1 MKVFLMGGTG
11 FIGSILTNFFLDSGW
26 KVILLVRNSS
36 RLREI
41 LPGVEVVFGD
51 AMKEGEWQ
59 EKVSQADLVVNL
71 VGETIFKRWTN
82 EYKKRIWDSRIIS
95 TENVV
100 ASLRAGQVLFNASA
114 VGYYGDGGEAELTEE
129 SPKGKLYVSELCKVW
144 EEKALEGEKKGARVI
159 VGRFGIVLGK
169 GGGML
174 KTILPFFKLGL
185 GGPLGSGKQWF
196 PWIHIEDLARAVEF
210 LFQREDRGI
219 FNITAPEPIRNRDM
233 TKIIGK
239 VLRRPTFFPIPKFAL
254 RILYG
259 ELAEVIMASA
269 RVVPQ
274 RLLSLGFEFRYPRF
288 EEAFKASL

>member
-41 LPGVEVVFGD
+41 PPGVEVVFGD
-51 AMKEGEWQ
+51 ATKEGEWQ
-59 EKVSQADLVVNL
+59 EKAPHADLVVNL

-82 EYKKRIWDSRIIS
+82 EYKKKIWDSRIIS

-210 LFQREDRGI
+210 LFEREERGI

-239 VLRRPTFFPIPKFAL
+239 VLRRPTLFPIPKFAL

-274 RLLSLGFEFRYPRF
+274 RLLSLGFDFRYPRF

>member
-11 FIGSILTNFFLDSGW
+11 FIGNFLTNFFLERGW
-26 KVILLVRNSS
+26 QVVLLVRNSS
-36 RLREI
+36 RLRAVP
-41 LPGVEVVFGD
+41 PGVEVVFGD
-51 AMKEGEWQ
+51 ATKEGEWQ
-59 EKVSQADLVVNL
+59 EKAPQADLVVNL

-82 EYKKRIWDSRIIS
+82 EYKKKIWDSRILS

-144 EEKALEGEKKGARVI
+144 EERALEGEKKGARVI

-185 GGPLGSGKQWF
+185 GGTLGSGKQWF

-210 LFQREDRGI
+210 LFQREERGI

-239 VLRRPTFFPIPKFAL
+239 VLKRPTLFHIPKFAL

-269 RVVPQ
+269 RVIPQ
-274 RLLSLGFEFRYPRF
+274 RLLSLGFEFKYPHF
-288 EEAFKASL
+288 EEAFKRSL

>member
-11 FIGSILTNFFLDSGW
+11 FIGNILTNFFLERGW
-26 KVILLVRNSS
+26 EVVLLVRNSS

-59 EKVSQADLVVNL
+59 EKVPQADLVVNL

-239 VLRRPTFFPIPKFAL
+239 VLRRPTFFPVPKFAL